1 MLHREPLFGRR
12 NDRPEEKNKNLSTS
26 GFDSPASQVRN
37 ALAPSV
43 SVPPPNEEARKVTT
57 HAAATPAPKSDDA
70 QGSQLIVGPNIKLK
84 GVEITDCD
92 TLVVEGHVEAVMD
105 SRMIQIAPHGTFSGT
120 AGVDVAEINGVFSG
134 ELTVRKCMKV
144 HATGKVSGKI
154 RYGKLVI
161 EEGGEISGDIKTL
174 SDAERSARAQ
184 RSPEKPGAASASSA
198 QS

>member
-1 MLHREPLFGRR
+1 MLHRDPFFGRR
-12 NDRPEEKNKNLSTS
+12 NEKGEEKSKSLPTS
-26 GFDSPASQVRN
+26 EFDSPAAQVRN

-43 SVPPPNEEARKVTT
+43 ALPNEDTRKVAN
-57 HAAATPAPKSDDA
+57 HATAAPAPKSDEA
-70 QGSQLIVGPNIKLK
+70 HGSQLIVGPNIKLK

-92 TLVVEGHVEAVMD
+92 TLIVEGHVEAVMD
-105 SRMIQIAPHGTFSGT
+105 SRMIQIAPNGTFSGT
-120 AGVDVAEINGVFSG
+120 AGVDIAEINGVFSG

-174 SDAERSARAQ
+174 SDADRSTRAQ
-184 RSPEKPGAASASSA
+184 HSPGKPVATPTLGTPS
-198 QS
+198 